1 MKKPKNKVAWS
12 SGMKLFSYI
21 GGEIP
26 HKGDIVK
33 VNHDTMLDD
42 WVKNHTTPNKLYRV
56 TYVDVYMDF
65 DYREFFVVLNNKIE
79 VAAVYL
85 QLVIPYNFAYL
96 VEIIEIEDKSIP
108 IIFIEIHHK

>member
-1 MKKPKNKVAWS
+1 MKKSENKIAWS
-12 SGMKLFSYI
+12 SRMKVVSYI

-33 VNHDTMLDD
+33 VNHDTMSDD
-42 WVKNHTTPNKLYRV
+42 WVKNHTSPNKLYQV

-79 VAAVYL
+79 VAAIYL
-85 QLVIPYNFAYL
+85 QLVIPYNFDYL
-96 VEIIEIEDKSIP
+96 VEIIEIGDKSIP
-108 IIFIEIHHK
+108 VIFMIKKPT